1 MDTGLWGPWV
11 LALSPCPQV
20 PLGSPVTVQVEGH
33 GEGTLTVGGCMDTG
47 VISKTDVPSQP
58 PLVVSRHA
66 ATVSPAVPSWCHA
79 VPRCS
84 ASSACCHLRTP
95 RARRCTWRWPSPAPS
110 CTMVRPHPKAPPPFL
125 AGGVPSTLF
134 CISQP
139 PADEDY
145 EDYEDYEEAEPK
157 EGEEPTE
164 GAVPVEGAGP
174 ADDPAPLSP
183 VSLWDARKR
192 QRRSTH
198 NPAHEVAFL
207 VCFR

>member
-33 GEGTLTVGGCMDTG
+33 GEGTLTVGGCMDIG

-58 PLVVSRHA
+58 PLVVSPHA

-110 CTMVRPHPKAPPPFL
+110 CTMVRPHPKALPPFPRGGEIRAPNKGPEVRSQPDAHRPSPST
-125 AGGVPSTLF
+125 AGGLGDTGHKDLTGGSSGT
-134 CISQP
+134 Q
-139 PADEDY
+139 
-145 EDYEDYEEAEPK
+145 K
-157 EGEEPTE
+157 
-164 GAVPVEGAGP
+164 
-174 ADDPAPLSP
+174 
-183 VSLWDARKR
+183 
-192 QRRSTH
+192 
-198 NPAHEVAFL
+198 
-207 VCFR
+207 